1 MKNINLENNDYI
13 TSYRFARL
21 SDVVYSEVLTE
32 NQYSEINPKDHTVIS
47 RGKNIVFYKLN
58 SFSLKENDI
67 VFCNL
72 SLINEL
78 FKHLNKINS
87 FKNIKIIT
95 NQTDSYVTK
104 KTFDKKPTCVSK
116 WYSINIDYENPN
128 LISIPLGLSN
138 DYSPK
143 NPNANVF
150 INLSS
155 GKKIIK
161 KNKMYINYQQNTN
174 LKERKMLIDLFKD
187 EEWVDVDEPNLKLEK
202 YVEKLNSYSFVF
214 CPWGNG
220 IETHRVWETLYAG
233 SIPVLKYHPSYSSIL
248 NLPVLF
254 VDNYKDIN
262 KKLLDEFKNEMKNK
276 VYKFDKLSMNY
287 WEKLINEEIIQ
298 NTTGS
303 VEIYESKLFNL
314 KFLIKNFIKTQI
326 NSKYKKII
334 YYFRQI
340 KKVPSKLTELYT
352 K

>member
-1 MKNINLENNDYI
+1 MKNINLEKNDYI
-13 TSYRFARL
+13 SSYKFARI

-32 NQYSEINPKDHTVIS
+32 NQYKEINPKDHTVIS

-95 NQTDSYVTK
+95 NQTDSSITK
-104 KTFDKKPTCVSK
+104 KIFDKKPICVSK
-116 WYSINIDYENPN
+116 WYSINIDHKDPN

-143 NPNANVF
+143 NPNANDF
-150 INLSS
+150 IKLSS
-155 GKKIIK
+155 NEKITKI
-161 KNKMYINYQQNTN
+161 NNMYINYQQNTN
-174 LKERKMLIDLFKD
+174 LMERKMLFDLFKD
-187 EEWVDVDEPNLKLEK
+187 EEWVDVDDPNLKLEE
-202 YVEKLNSYSFVF
+202 YVEKLNSYLFVF

-233 SIPVLKYHPSYSSIL
+233 SVPVLKYHPSYSSIS

-254 VDNYKDIN
+254 VNNYKEIN
-262 KKLLDEFKNEMKNK
+262 KKLLEEFRNEMKNK
-276 VYKFDKLSMNY
+276 VYKFDKLSIKY
-287 WEKLINEEIIQ
+287 WEQLINEEIIV
-298 NTTGS
+298 NTTS
-303 VEIYESKLFNL
+303 PIEIYESKLFNL

>member
-1 MKNINLENNDYI
+1 MKNINLEKEDYI
-13 TSYRFARL
+13 SSYKFARI

-32 NQYSEINPKDHTVIS
+32 NQYSEINPKNHTVIS

-67 VFCNL
+67 VFCNF

-78 FKHLNKINS
+78 FRHLNEIKS

-95 NQTDSYVTK
+95 NQTDSSVTK
-104 KTFDKKPTCVSK
+104 NIFDKKPICVSK

-143 NPNANVF
+143 NPNANDF
-150 INLSS
+150 IKLSS
-155 GKKIIK
+155 NKKITKI
-161 KNKMYINYQQNTN
+161 NNMYINYQQNTN
-174 LKERKMLIDLFKD
+174 LKERKMLFDFFKD
-187 EEWVDVDEPNLKLEK
+187 EQWVNVDEPNLNLEE

-233 SIPVLKYHPSYSSIL
+233 SIPVLKYHPSYNSIS

-262 KKLLDEFKNEMKNK
+262 KKLLEEFKNEMKNK
-276 VYKFDKLSMNY
+276 VYKFDKLSIKY
-287 WEKLINEEIIQ
+287 WEKLINEETIPS
-298 NTTGS
+298 TTGS

-314 KFLIKNFIKTQI
+314 KFLIKNYIKTQM
-326 NSKYKKII
+326 NSKSKKII
-334 YYFRQI
+334 YYLRQI
-340 KKVPSKLTELYT
+340 KKVPSKIIELST